1 MNIIAAVD
9 KKLGIGKNGGLLV
22 SIPEDMKLFREE
34 TVGKVVVMGR
44 KTFES
49 LPQGLP
55 LVERTNIV
63 LTTSEDFKHD
73 NVYVC
78 HSVDEVLNKVKE
90 YPTED
95 VYVIGGASVYEQM
108 LPYCDTIHLTKID
121 YTYDA
126 DTYFPDIFKDGVW
139 QETARSDERT
149 YFDIC
154 YEFVRYQRKA

>member
-63 LTTSEDFKHD
+63 ITTSEDFKHD

-78 HSVDEVLNKVKE
+78 HSVDEVLNKVKD

-139 QETARSDERT
+139 QETARSDEKT

>member
-22 SIPEDMKLFREE
+22 SIPEDMILFREE

-90 YPTED
+90 YPTDD

>member
-1 MNIIAAVD
+1 M
-9 KKLGIGKNGGLLV
+9 V

>member
-90 YPTED
+90 YPTDD

>member
-90 YPTED
+90 YPTDD

-126 DTYFPDIFKDGVW
+126 DTYFPDIFKDGTW

>member
-78 HSVDEVLNKVKE
+78 HSVDEVLNKIKE
-90 YPTED
+90 YPTDD

-154 YEFVRYQRKA
+154 YEFVRYQRKV

>member
-90 YPTED
+90 YPTDD

-154 YEFVRYQRKA
+154 YEFIRYQRKA

>member
-90 YPTED
+90 YPTDD

-154 YEFVRYQRKA
+154 YEFVRYQRKV

>member
-63 LTTSEDFKHD
+63 ITTSEDFKHD

-139 QETARSDERT
+139 QETARSDEKT

>member
-154 YEFVRYQRKA
+154 YEFIRYQRKA